1 MYRAPT
7 NYLLRLQQ
15 ILEHFDLSRLS
26 QEEVTFLQLH
36 YMELLDTEEIATL
49 LKTDTRRIKTLAQ
62 KFSTRNLPAV
72 G

>member
-15 ILEHFDLSRLS
+15 ILEHFDPSRLS

-49 LKTDTRRIKTLAQ
+49 LKTDIRSIETLAA